1 MKTCKQDKR
10 LFGEKP
16 SIRSYLFSQLISKAE
31 TLKSEL
37 KEGRYSSGRLTV
49 NSCSTPVACSLELVL
64 TPRSASNNVRT
75 SGVH

>member
-10 LFGEKP
+10 LLGEKTEHSKLP
-16 SIRSYLFSQLISKAE
+16 FSQLVSKAE

-49 NSCSTPVACSLELVL
+49 NSCSTPVA
-64 TPRSASNNVRT
+64 ASNWF
-75 SGVH
+75 